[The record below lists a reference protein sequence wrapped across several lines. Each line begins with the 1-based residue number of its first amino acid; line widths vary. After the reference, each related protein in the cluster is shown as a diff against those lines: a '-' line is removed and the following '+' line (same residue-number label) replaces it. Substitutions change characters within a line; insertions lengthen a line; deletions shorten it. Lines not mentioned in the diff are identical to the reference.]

1 MQTMSHAQGHLHH
14 ATSISYSSF
23 PYPRT
28 SLTHHLS
35 IPAKL
40 TKPSFLVRMDSRKH
54 GDFSLTS
61 PLGSSRLEKVKR
73 KGLKVA
79 AKKAAGGADDARLER
94 WAVREFGAFGLAH
107 GDGFGFG
114 LEPSPS
120 MLKEGAVMEFGVLG
134 LPMVMGMGLSW
145 SPGPKLLMKG
155 LIAPQANHSHGP
167 CPFQDSPFGYFIS
180 K

>member
-1 MQTMSHAQGHLHH
+1 MIVFHQSKPSIPIKHLSHRALSIPFVFIPISLTLLDSHANDVHAQGHLHH

-61 PLGSSRLEKVKR
+61 PLGGGRPGRVKR

-120 MLKEGAVMEFGVLG
+120 MLKEGL
-134 LPMVMGMGLSW
+134 
-145 SPGPKLLMKG
+145 
-155 LIAPQANHSHGP
+155 
-167 CPFQDSPFGYFIS
+167 
-180 K
+180 

>member
-1 MQTMSHAQGHLHH
+1 M
-14 ATSISYSSF
+14 
-23 PYPRT
+23 
-28 SLTHHLS
+28 
-35 IPAKL
+35 
-40 TKPSFLVRMDSRKH
+40 
-54 GDFSLTS
+54 
-61 PLGSSRLEKVKR
+61 
-73 KGLKVA
+73 A

-120 MLKEGAVMEFGVLG
+120 MLKEGNVFSNKWAVMEFGVLG

-155 LIAPQANHSHGP
+155 VIAPQANHSHGP